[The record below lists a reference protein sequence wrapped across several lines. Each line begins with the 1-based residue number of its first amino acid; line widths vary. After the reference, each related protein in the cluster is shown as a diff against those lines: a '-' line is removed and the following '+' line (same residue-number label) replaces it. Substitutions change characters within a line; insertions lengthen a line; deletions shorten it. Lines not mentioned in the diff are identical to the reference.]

1 MAMTVTT
8 RTLRRSL
15 WTALVATSLI
25 TPVGIALAAPAE
37 GGAKLIPRAELFGNP
52 SKAGATISPD
62 GKWIAYLA
70 PKDGVLNVWVAPVG
84 KMDEAKVITDSK
96 DRPIR
101 QMFWANNSSVVLYM
115 NDKGGDE
122 NFLLYSADPA
132 TGANK
137 LITDFPNT
145 RVYVYGT
152 SEKRVD
158 EMVIGLNNRDPK
170 WHDPYLL
177 NTKTGKLTKLADNT
191 AEYDGFTVD
200 DDLRLRFASKS
211 NADGSAEIFSL
222 DSDLKPTSFTKIPF
236 EDAQTTGLAGMSTDG
251 KTLYMI
257 ETRNRDTGALTAV
270 DLASGETSVVAE
282 NPKADLA
289 GIIADPET
297 GKPLAFSVNY
307 LKIEWTAIDPSVQ
320 GDIDFLNAN
329 LKGQW
334 SVQSQSRDNTV
345 WIVGNDPVAASTNAQ
360 LYDRKAKTLTKL
372 YDTRPDLADETLA
385 PMYGIEI
392 KSRDGLTLPSLL
404 TLPAGADTNGDGKP
418 ETPVPMVLNVHGGP
432 WAQDTYG
439 YDPEAQWLANRG
451 YAVLQ
456 VNYRGSTGYGK
467 NFINAADREWGGK
480 MHDDLLDAVK
490 WAVDS
495 GVTTEEKVAI
505 YGGSYGGYA
514 TMVGMTFTPT
524 TFACG
529 VDIVGVTN
537 LNTFM
542 NTIPPYWEAGR
553 PQLYKRVGD
562 PTTEEGK
569 AFLASRSPITKIG
582 DIQRPLLVMQG
593 ANDPRV
599 NKDESDQIVNAMKA
613 KGLPVTYILF
623 PDEGHGFAKP
633 QNRISSYVVS
643 EGFLAQCLGGRYQ
656 EAGTDLDG
664 SSLQV
669 LDGIDYVPGLKA
681 AVEAMK
687 KP

>member
-1 MAMTVTT
+1 
-8 RTLRRSL
+8 
-15 WTALVATSLI
+15 
-25 TPVGIALAAPAE
+25 
-37 GGAKLIPRAELFGNP
+37 
-52 SKAGATISPD
+52 
-62 GKWIAYLA
+62 
-70 PKDGVLNVWVAPVG
+70 
-84 KMDEAKVITDSK
+84 
-96 DRPIR
+96 
-101 QMFWANNSSVVLYM
+101 
-115 NDKGGDE
+115 
-122 NFLLYSADPA
+122 
-132 TGANK
+132 
-137 LITDFPNT
+137 
-145 RVYVYGT
+145 
-152 SEKRVD
+152 
-158 EMVIGLNNRDPK
+158 
-170 WHDPYLL
+170 
-177 NTKTGKLTKLADNT
+177 
-191 AEYDGFTVD
+191 
-200 DDLRLRFASKS
+200 
-211 NADGSAEIFSL
+211 
-222 DSDLKPTSFTKIPF
+222 
-236 EDAQTTGLAGMSTDG
+236 
-251 KTLYMI
+251 
-257 ETRNRDTGALTAV
+257 
-270 DLASGETSVVAE
+270 VVAE

-289 GIIADPET
+289 GIIADPMT
-297 GKPLAFSVNY
+297 GKPLAYSVNY

-320 GDIDFLNAN
+320 SDIDFLNAN

-334 SVQSQSRDNTV
+334 TVQSQSRDNNL
-345 WIVGNDPVAASTNAQ
+345 WIVGNDPVTASTNAQ
-360 LYDRKAKTLTKL
+360 LYDRTAKTLTKL
-372 YDTRPDLADETLA
+372 YDTRPALADETLA
-385 PMYGIEI
+385 PMYGVEI
-392 KSRDGLTLPSLL
+392 KARDGLTLPSLL

-480 MHDDLLDAVK
+480 MHDDLLDAVQ
-490 WAVDS
+490 WAIDE
-495 GVTTEEKVAI
+495 GVTTKDKVAI

-524 TFACG
+524 AFACG

-542 NTIPPYWEAGR
+542 NTIPPYWESGR

-569 AFLASRSPITKIG
+569 AFLASRSPVTRIG

-599 NKDESDQIVNAMKA
+599 NKDESDQIVKAMKE

-643 EGFLAQCLGGRYQ
+643 EGFLSQCLGGRH
-656 EAGTDLDG
+656 EPAGTDLDG

-669 LDGIDYVPGLKA
+669 LEGIDYVPGLKD
-681 AVEAMK
+681 AVGAMK